1 MGNLFAMFLVSASLS
16 SGATDSRTMDHSM
29 FTAVL
34 RDHVKN
40 GAVDYA
46 AIKLDARFSHYVELL
61 KGTNPSALAG
71 DKERL
76 AFWINAYN
84 AFTIKVVCDHY
95 PLESIKDLST
105 GILGS
110 EYLTRTSVWDKPY
123 VEIGGESL
131 SLNDIEHG
139 IIRKRFDD
147 ARIHFALVCAAKG
160 CPPLRREAYLA
171 SRLDEQLDDQA
182 RAFLGQ
188 TDKNRIDLGSGK
200 LYLSAIFKWYE
211 GDFTRSGTP
220 LSAYVARY
228 LPEPAASYLRNRAD
242 GITIEYTSY
251 DWSLND

>member
-1 MGNLFAMFLVSASLS
+1 MRTLLAIFLVSASLTW
-16 SGATDSRTMDHSM
+16 GAADSRAIDHSM
-29 FTAVL
+29 LTAVL
-34 RDHVKN
+34 HDHVKN

-46 AIKLDARFSHYVELL
+46 GIKLDTRFWHYIELL
-61 KGTNPSALAG
+61 KGTDPSALAG
-71 DKERL
+71 DEERL

-95 PLESIKDLST
+95 PIESIKDLST

-110 EYLTRTSVWDKPY
+110 EYLTKTSVWDKPY
-123 VEIGGESL
+123 VEIGGETL

-147 ARIHFALVCAAKG
+147 PRIHFALVCAAKG

-182 RAFLGQ
+182 RVFLGQ
-188 TDKNRIDLGSGK
+188 ADKNRIDLSSGK
-200 LYLSAIFKWYE
+200 LYLSAIFQWYE

-220 LSAYVARY
+220 LSVYVARY
-228 LPEPAASYLRNRAD
+228 LPEPAASYLRNRAG